1 MFSHQK
7 QISSTLWPSD
17 AFLPKVSAKYG
28 HDNATEPDY
37 VQHEVNVAI
46 DITNHDVDGVKGKLM
61 EQYMKYVQKNL
72 LQVSHNTDE

>member
-1 MFSHQK
+1 M
-7 QISSTLWPSD
+7 WPSD
-17 AFLPKVSAKYG
+17 AFLPKVSARYG

-46 DITNHDVDGVKGKLM
+46 DLGNHDVDGVKGKLM

-72 LQVSHNTDE
+72 LEVIYKNAIIFSCK